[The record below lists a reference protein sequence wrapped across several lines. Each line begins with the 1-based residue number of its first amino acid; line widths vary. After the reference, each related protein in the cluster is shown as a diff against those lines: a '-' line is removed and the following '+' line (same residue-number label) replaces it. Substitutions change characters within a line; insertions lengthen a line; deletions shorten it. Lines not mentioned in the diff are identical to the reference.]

1 MANTRESNQFAFG
14 SISLKME
21 GCFVGVTLRG
31 TANSLVYGGFLEMP
45 SQMVSIHVDIDE
57 EFIVLDEYK
66 IQWWT
71 RTKYCELHTF
81 TKNI

>member
-1 MANTRESNQFAFG
+1 
-14 SISLKME
+14 ME

-57 EFIVLDEYK
+57 ELIVLDEYK

-71 RTKYCELHTF
+71 RTKYCVKCIRLLRTY
-81 TKNI
+81 K